1 MIVKAAES
9 DIAEICAIEQKSF
22 PDPWAEALF
31 QDILNNPSQC
41 FYVAK
46 NNRNHIV
53 GYIIFWS
60 IVDEVHI
67 LNLCVAPEYL
77 KQGVGSHL
85 LQFCLEFYKGK
96 TISLFSLEVRT
107 SNSAAQKLYEKFG
120 FKGMYIRKNYYPN
133 HEDALVMTFS
143 PCMPK

>member
-1 MIVKAAES
+1 M
-9 DIAEICAIEQKSF
+9 
-22 PDPWAEALF
+22 
-31 QDILNNPSQC
+31 
-41 FYVAK
+41 AK

-96 TISLFSLEVRT
+96 TISLFSPSSTKSPVLKNPSSVKNSFGRSSGNVFGLTKSSLSGEIFTPTPSKGIPTELRLSRVILLTVLDIGPHSVEAYKLT
-107 SNSAAQKLYEKFG
+107 S
-120 FKGMYIRKNYYPN
+120 
-133 HEDALVMTFS
+133 
-143 PCMPK
+143 